1 MSADAKP
8 YCPECG
14 RPATGNF
21 CQHCGGKLGGRF
33 CNQCGAKAAPAAA
46 FCNQCGAKVDGG
58 GSGRRTAAVA
68 AVGGQNLPWWIAGV
82 TMFGLIVM
90 LGVRMVQPGPAAA
103 PAPALGGA
111 AAGTLSGP
119 APDIS
124 NMTPRQRADALFNRV
139 MGYAE
144 QGDSASMRAFMPMA
158 LAAHDQARPLDN
170 DGLYHL
176 AALNQTAN
184 NLDDAI
190 AVAEE
195 ILASEPNHILALG
208 VAGDAAAELGRGDD
222 AEAYFR
228 RLVEAYP
235 REQSRP
241 LPEYQAHQPSMQVAR
256 SAAEAFLAAR

>member
-1 MSADAKP
+1 MSAGTKP

-14 RPATGNF
+14 KPATGNF
-21 CQHCGGKLGGRF
+21 CQSCGAKLGGRF

-46 FCNQCGAKVDGG
+46 FCNQCGSRIEGAAP
-58 GSGRRTAAVA
+58 GRRAAAAAV
-68 AVGGQNLPWWIAGV
+68 VGGQNLPWWIAGV
-82 TMFGLIVM
+82 TMFGLIVV
-90 LGVRMVQPGPAAA
+90 LGVQMVQPGPAAA
-103 PAPALGGA
+103 PAPA
-111 AAGTLSGP
+111 AGPLSGP

-144 QGDSASMRAFMPMA
+144 AGDSASALAFMPMA

-176 AALNQTAN
+176 AALNRTAN
-184 NLDDAI
+184 NLEAAI

-195 ILASEPNHILALG
+195 ILATEPNHILALG
-208 VAGDAAAELGRGDD
+208 VAGDAAAQLGRRDV
-222 AEAYFR
+222 AEGYFR
-228 RLVEAYP
+228 RLLEAYP
-235 REQSRP
+235 QEQSRA
-241 LPEYQAHQPSMQVAR
+241 LPEYESHQPSMQTAR

>member
-1 MSADAKP
+1 MSAGAKP

-14 RPATGNF
+14 KPATGNF
-21 CQHCGGKLGGRF
+21 CQSCGAKLGGRF

-46 FCNQCGAKVDGG
+46 FCNQCGSKVDGG
-58 GSGRRTAAVA
+58 GSGRRAAAAA

-82 TMFGLIVM
+82 TMFGLIVV

-103 PAPALGGA
+103 PAPAGGP
-111 AAGTLSGP
+111 AGALSGP

-144 QGDSASMRAFMPMA
+144 QGDSASARAFMPMA

-176 AALNQTAN
+176 AALNRTAN
-184 NLDDAI
+184 NLDAAI
-190 AVAEE
+190 AVSEE
-195 ILASEPNHILALG
+195 ILANEPNHILALG
-208 VAGDAAAELGRGDD
+208 VAGDAAAELGRLDE

-228 RLVEAYP
+228 RLIEAYP
-235 REQSRP
+235 QEQSRP
-241 LPEYQAHQPSMQVAR
+241 LPEYQGHQPSMQVAH
-256 SAAEAFLAAR
+256 STAQAFLAAR